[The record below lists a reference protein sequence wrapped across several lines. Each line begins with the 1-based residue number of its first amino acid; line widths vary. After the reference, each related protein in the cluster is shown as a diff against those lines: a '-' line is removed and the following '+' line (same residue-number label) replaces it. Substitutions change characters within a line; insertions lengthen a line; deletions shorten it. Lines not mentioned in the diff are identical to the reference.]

1 MKNTQFLK
9 TGAALAAACLLAAC
23 ATKSKITA
31 EGTTDN
37 PVFPKPY
44 SLTFNKDRGTFP
56 TYDELDKNAPPV

>member
-31 EGTTDN
+31 EGTTWT
-37 PVFPKPY
+37 KC
-44 SLTFNKDRGTFP
+44 
-56 TYDELDKNAPPV
+56 APA